1 MAAAPGIDLAAAS
14 PTLSSPPIC
23 ITTGIVRD
31 VTTMRLNRSFQPVGW
46 FEPVSWQGPVAA
58 LEVVDRHGGSLAGG
72 RPAAVCRRGVGSTR
86 LILDGN
92 RRSLSA
98 AWIGTCV
105 VAAEIVLG
113 YWSALASP
121 KSGIVTV
128 DGSLRQLAPAAPG
141 ACGPGIP

>member
-1 MAAAPGIDLAAAS
+1 MAAVPGVDLAAAS
-14 PTLSSPPIC
+14 PPLSSPPIC

-31 VTTMRLNRSFQPVGW
+31 VTTMRLNHRFQPVGW
-46 FEPVSWQGPVAA
+46 FETASWQGPVAA
-58 LEVVDRHGGSLAGG
+58 LDVVDRYGGSLLGG
-72 RPAAVCRRGVGSTR
+72 RPAAVCRQGVGSTR

-92 RRSLSA
+92 RQSLSA

-105 VAAEIVLG
+105 VVAEELLG

-121 KSGIVTV
+121 KSGITTV
-128 DGSLRQLAPAAPG
+128 DGSLKQLVPAAPG